1 MADSQ
6 ESADAY
12 EYQKAHLSDNK
23 KAEIIAPTVIFLAI
37 AYTAVFL
44 RYKSRRIA
52 RITLEADDWCIGLAL
67 ITTTCFIIVYY
78 LGMKYGM
85 GRHEILIT
93 DPKAWVIT
101 IVSTQVLYSISI
113 CTIKLSILF
122 LYDRIFGIPKPMF
135 RHILRAM
142 GGFVIAYSVAGTL
155 GTILQCVPL
164 SDLWKP
170 PSNGPP
176 VCIDFG
182 TLVITT
188 GVLNIVTD
196 ITILSLPIPLVWGL
210 QVSKPRRW
218 QLVTVFSLGGLV
230 CVISIIRLFFL
241 RVGMW
246 DASYDDVRGTT
257 LSAIECCVGILSACL
272 PTYRP
277 LWRKYGCART
287 KRTAI
292 ANETHPS
299 DLKMLNCAIGGSLRG
314 KGTSTPRTVADG
326 RSEGSCATCQVP
338 N

>member
-52 RITLEADDWCIGLAL
+52 RITLKADDWCIGLAL

-78 LGMKYGM
+78 LGIKYGM

-93 DPKAWVIT
+93 DPKAWVII

-122 LYDRIFGIPKPMF
+122 LYDRIFGTPKPMF

-142 GGFVIAYSVAGTL
+142 GGFVIAYGVAGTL

-182 TLVITT
+182 TLVITM

-196 ITILSLPIPLVWGL
+196 ITILGLPIPLAASAYMENS
-210 QVSKPRRW
+210 SKMQP
-218 QLVTVFSLGGLV
+218 
-230 CVISIIRLFFL
+230 
-241 RVGMW
+241 
-246 DASYDDVRGTT
+246 
-257 LSAIECCVGILSACL
+257 
-272 PTYRP
+272 
-277 LWRKYGCART
+277 
-287 KRTAI
+287 
-292 ANETHPS
+292 HPS
-299 DLKMLNCAIGGSLRG
+299 DQPIHRSLSSPQKLKITAATSQARQSRRHAQDTPEHHGQPSSVSSSGPASLWG
-314 KGTSTPRTVADG
+314 
-326 RSEGSCATCQVP
+326 
-338 N
+338 